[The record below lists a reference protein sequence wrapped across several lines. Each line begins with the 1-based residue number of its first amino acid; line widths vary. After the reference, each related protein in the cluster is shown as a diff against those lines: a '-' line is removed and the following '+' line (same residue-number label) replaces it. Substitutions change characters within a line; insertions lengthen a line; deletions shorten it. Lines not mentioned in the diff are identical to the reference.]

1 MKVIRAQAMQRTHK
15 CLCRHYLQPP
25 EPNPTNG
32 KLAASN
38 KKRGANPPLSA
49 INPDE
54 RYPDPAKRYNNP
66 NTPNTTHPP
75 KLS

>member
-1 MKVIRAQAMQRTHK
+1 MKVIRAQAMQRPHK
-15 CLCRHYLQPP
+15 CLGRHYLQPP
-25 EPNPTNG
+25 EPNPT
-32 KLAASN
+32 
-38 KKRGANPPLSA
+38 KKGANPPLSA

>member
-1 MKVIRAQAMQRTHK
+1 MQALPATTRT
-15 CLCRHYLQPP
+15 QPNERQAGGV
-25 EPNPTNG
+25 EP
-32 KLAASN
+32 
-38 KKRGANPPLSA
+38 KKGANPPLSA